1 MRVSVVIPAF
11 NEAGRI
17 GKVLEPLLQVPEV
30 DEIIVVDDGSSDGT
44 AEEAERYGVKVIRLG
59 RNVGKALALD
69 VGVREARN
77 DVLLFLDADLVGLRP
92 DHVKKLI
99 GTYGKGDADIVIGVF
114 KEGRIGTDLSMAI
127 APFLSG
133 QRILHRRIWDRVRK
147 ALDEDTS
154 FGVEIALTKAA
165 LKEGWKQVKVPLEG
179 VSHVRKEEKRG
190 VSKGLWDRI
199 RMYGDIIRAVFRKL

>member
-30 DEIIVVDDGSSDGT
+30 DEIIVVDDGSSDNT
-44 AEEAERYGVKVIRLG
+44 AEEAERFGVKVIRLDH
-59 RNVGKALALD
+59 NVGKALALD

-92 DHVKKLI
+92 GHVKKLI
-99 GTYGKGDADIVIGVF
+99 EAYGQGDADIVIGVF
-114 KEGRIGTDLSMAI
+114 REGRIGTDISMTI

-133 QRILHRRIWDRVRK
+133 QRVLHRRIWERVRK

-154 FGVEIALTKAA
+154 FGVEMALTKAA
-165 LKEGWKQVKVPLEG
+165 LKEGWKQTKVRLEG

-190 VSKGLWDRI
+190 VRRGLRDRM
-199 RMYGDIIRAVFRKL
+199 RMYSDIIRAVFRRL